1 MINYI
6 FDFSVILPI
15 MINYVCLVVFVIHGY
30 ILILTR
36 NLNLVPTQAYFLVT
50 HVPTNVLILKHM
62 EFIYIVMSILLSIF
76 FYFLVPTP
84 MSPFQ
89 QKKLLTLVSTSIGLL
104 SIFGYITR
112 FQYKCFFSFDI
123 SY

>member
-112 FQYKCFFSFDI
+112 FQYKCFSSFDI